1 MILAPQL
8 ITIYQQLLD
17 LSQQMLRFA
26 AEGEWDDLI
35 KKEVDYVSAVQRLAR
50 STEAASPSVQAQE
63 QLRPV
68 LRHILDNEGE
78 VKRLL
83 QARMNELSTLVNQNT
98 RQKSVLS
105 AYGKQGCVMV
115 PTENPPL
122 S

>member
-68 LRHILDNEGE
+68 LRHMLGNESE

-83 QARMNELSTLVNQNT
+83 KLRMDELTQLVGQSSK
-98 RQKSVLS
+98 QKSVMS
-105 AYGKQGCVMV
+105 AYGKQGNVYL
-115 PTENPPL
+115 PQN
-122 S
+122 

>member
-1 MILAPQL
+1 MTPAPHL

-17 LSQQMLRFA
+17 LSQNMLRLA

-35 KKEVDYVSAVQRLAR
+35 QKEVDYVSAVQRLAQ
-50 STEAASPSVQAQE
+50 STQAASPQAQE
-63 QLRPV
+63 QERLRPV
-68 LRHILDNEGE
+68 LRHILDNESE

-83 QARMNELSTLVNQNT
+83 QARMQELSTLVNQNT

-105 AYGKQGCVMV
+105 AYGKQGSVMA
-115 PTENPPL
+115 PLEGQPL

>member
-17 LSQQMLRFA
+17 LSQQMLRLA

-68 LRHILDNEGE
+68 LRRILDNESE

-83 QARMNELSTLVNQNT
+83 QARMDELASLVGQNS
-98 RQKSVLS
+98 RQKSVMS
-105 AYGKQGCVMV
+105 AYASQGGIVMV
-115 PTENPPL
+115 PRETL